1 MKISKVIEA
10 LEQRAP
16 SSFAESWDN
25 VGLLAGDPQWSTSSA
40 VVSIDLTERAI
51 EQAER
56 TGARLIVNH
65 HPCIFGRGLSRIT
78 PSSSKGAE
86 DLIFRALQKRIAV
99 YATHTN
105 FDRCALE
112 VPQAIA
118 SSLDLQLQGRL
129 HESVRQGEPTPL
141 RKLVVFV
148 PRSHVEAVREA
159 LAEAGAGEIGN
170 YDSCAFLSEGEG
182 TFRGNDR
189 TRPFLG
195 KAGKLERAQEVRL
208 ETVYP
213 AGRER
218 SLLAALRQAHPYE
231 EVAYDLYPVLQNAG
245 PRGLVSGLGY
255 GFWGDFERAI
265 SFADFCHRVTQT
277 FQVQGFWSTEPAPR
291 KIQRVGFAAGKGAS
305 LLQAAKAAGCD
316 VFVTGEAGYHG
327 ALASKRAGTAVL
339 ELGHRESE
347 RFFPLVVRSW
357 LKTAGLSKVSIVNVA
372 EQKILTTRGGKSK

>member
-1 MKISKVIEA
+1 MKIAKLLEA
-10 LEQRAP
+10 LERRAP

-25 VGLLAGDPQWSTSSA
+25 VGLLVGDPQWSTSSA
-40 VVSIDLTERAI
+40 VVSIDLTERALA
-51 EQAER
+51 EAER

-65 HPCIFGRGLSRIT
+65 HPCIFGRGLTRIT
-78 PSSSKGAE
+78 PSSAKGAE
-86 DLIFRALQKRIAV
+86 DLVFRALQKRIAV

-118 SSLDLQLQGRL
+118 QGLKLELQGRL
-129 HESVRQGEPTPL
+129 MESVRAGEPSPL

-148 PRSHVEAVREA
+148 PRSHSEQVREA
-159 LAEAGAGEIGN
+159 LADAGAGEIGH
-170 YDSCAFLSEGEG
+170 YDSCAFMSTGEG

-195 KAGKLERAQEVRL
+195 KPGKLERAQEVRL
-208 ETVYP
+208 ETIYP
-213 AGRER
+213 AGLER
-218 SLLAALRQAHPYE
+218 ALLLALRQAHPYE
-231 EVAYDLYPVLQNAG
+231 EIAYDLYPVLQSPG
-245 PRGLVSGLGY
+245 SKGLVSGLGY
-255 GFWGDFERAI
+255 GFWGDFSRPI
-265 SFADFCHRVTQT
+265 SFAEFCHRVTQT

-291 KIQRVGFAAGKGAS
+291 KVRRVGFAAGKGAS

-347 RFFPLVVRSW
+347 RFFPQVVRDW
-357 LKTAGLSKVSIVNVA
+357 LKSAGLPKVSIVSVA